1 MSTDPLACG
10 DTAKIQQFAA
20 WAASVAQTFP
30 TVHQFVVMNECNQPL
45 FVNPQWNAGGQNQS
59 AQVCGRALAAAYDA
73 IKGVSSANFVWGVGL
88 SPRGNDNAR
97 AVTNSSTSPVKF
109 LGYLGTWF
117 KAFAKKTH
125 RTAPLMDGF
134 DFHPYP
140 VPQSLAFDKGYPN
153 PNDAAVSN
161 LTRIY
166 QAFYDAFQ
174 GSPQKTIGQQRG
186 GGLPVS
192 LNEVGIQTA
201 PNGPAYSGIEVSA
214 TAGGVRGAFAS
225 ADFQAQWY
233 YKMLELV
240 SCDPNIRLVNIF
252 HLVDEPIL
260 SGWQS
265 GLFYADQT
273 PKQSADMIHSW
284 IASSGG
290 RCQGKTFR
298 WKPAPASHDHQEV
311 ARSSRPQQVRMRRSA
326 KATQRNRGLPRMRF
340 PAAARTLVAP
350 LPRQGKEQLM
360 TLAPTSPRFQRTPE
374 AKLFSTP
381 VAESAAH
388 KTAILEERRWVAFLV
403 VPFILGSAFF
413 AATIVT
419 GNDLW
424 MAGTVILG
432 VMGLIFSFLF
442 LSISS
447 NSN

>member
-1 MSTDPLACG
+1 MKRLGVMLATVSAAFALTGTASAAIVVGVNDDIGKIPAFAPWTYGTMQSTGLKVNTLTLAWDDTDPLTIPASAVVGQAVTTAQSDGITIEFDLYPAHSRAFSGGTKCRVSTDPLACG

-225 ADFQAQWY
+225 ADYQAQWY

-240 SCDPNIRLVNIF
+240 SCDPNVRLVNIF

-290 RCQGKTFR
+290 RCQGKTLR
-298 WKPAPASHDHQEV
+298 WKPAP
-311 ARSSRPQQVRMRRSA
+311 
-326 KATQRNRGLPRMRF
+326 
-340 PAAARTLVAP
+340 
-350 LPRQGKEQLM
+350 
-360 TLAPTSPRFQRTPE
+360 TSTTTT
-374 AKLFSTP
+374 K
-381 VAESAAH
+381 
-388 KTAILEERRWVAFLV
+388 
-403 VPFILGSAFF
+403 
-413 AATIVT
+413 
-419 GNDLW
+419 
-424 MAGTVILG
+424 
-432 VMGLIFSFLF
+432 
-442 LSISS
+442 
-447 NSN
+447 